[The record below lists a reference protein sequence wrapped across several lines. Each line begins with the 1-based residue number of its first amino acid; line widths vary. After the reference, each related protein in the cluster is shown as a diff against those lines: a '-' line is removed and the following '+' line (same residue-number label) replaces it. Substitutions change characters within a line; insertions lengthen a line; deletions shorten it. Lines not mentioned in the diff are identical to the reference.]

1 MSGRLEG
8 KKILVTAAGQGI
20 GKATAIAFQKE
31 GAHVTATDLNEKTLA
46 DLNKEYPEIK
56 VQKLDSTDNNAIL
69 EFTKT
74 LDRVDVLFNAVGFV
88 HHGTILECDEKD
100 WDFSSNVNVK
110 SMYFMCKA
118 ILPLMIKQNGGSIIN
133 ISSCASSFKGFPNR
147 FVYGTTKGAVIGLTK
162 AIAADFVKKNIRCNS
177 IAPGTVYSPSWQDR
191 VNQSPDPV
199 QAKKDFIARQPMGRL
214 GTAEEIA
221 AVAVYLASDDATFTT
236 GSTIHVDGGI
246 SI

>member
-31 GAHVTATDLNEKTLA
+31 GAHVTATDLNDKTLA

-74 LDRVDVLFNAVGFV
+74 LDGVDVLFNAVGFV

>member
-20 GKATAIAFQKE
+20 GKATAIAFHKE
-31 GAHVTATDLNEKTLA
+31 GAHVIATDLNDKTLA

-74 LDRVDVLFNAVGFV
+74 LDKVDVLFNAVGFV

>member
-1 MSGRLEG
+1 MTTRLKG

-20 GKATAIAFQKE
+20 GRATAVAFHND
-31 GAHVTATDLNEKTLA
+31 GANVIATDINEKTLSA
-46 DLNKEYPEIK
+46 LNKEFPNIK
-56 VQKLDSTDNNAIL
+56 TKKMDSTQANEISK
-69 EFTKT
+69 FIKT
-74 LDRVDVLFNAVGFV
+74 IDKIDVLFNAVGFV
-88 HHGTILECDEKD
+88 HHGSILECEEKD
-100 WDFSSNVNVK
+100 WDFSFDVNVK

-118 ILPLMIKQNGGSIIN
+118 VLPLMIKQNGGSIIN
-133 ISSCASSFKGFPNR
+133 VSSCASSLKGFPNR

-162 AIAADFVKKNIRCNS
+162 SIAADFVKKNIRCNS
-177 IAPGTVYSPSWQDR
+177 IAPGTVFSPSWQDR

-221 AVAVYLASDDATFTT
+221 AIAVYLASDESTFTT
-236 GSTIHVDGGI
+236 GTTISVDGGI

>member
-1 MSGRLEG
+1 MTDRL
-8 KKILVTAAGQGI
+8 KDKVALVTAAGQGI
-20 GKATAIAFQKE
+20 GRATAIAFHNE
-31 GAHVTATDLNEKTLA
+31 GAKVIATDINDKTLN
-46 DLNKEYPEIK
+46 DLNKEYPEIQIK
-56 VQKLDSTDNNAIL
+56 NLDSTNKDTI
-69 EFTKT
+69 KDYIST
-74 LDRVDVLFNAVGFV
+74 LSKIDILFNAVGFV
-88 HHGTILECDEKD
+88 HHGSILECDEKD

-118 ILPLMIKQNGGSIIN
+118 ILPIMVKQNGGSIIN
-133 ISSCASSFKGFPNR
+133 VSSCASSLKGFPNR

-162 AIAADFVKKNIRCNS
+162 SIAADFVKQNIRCNS
-177 IAPGTVYSPSWQDR
+177 IAPGTVFSPSWQDR

-221 AVAVYLASDDATFTT
+221 AVAVYLASDDSTFTT

>member
-20 GKATAIAFQKE
+20 GKATAIAFHKE
-31 GAHVTATDLNEKTLA
+31 GAHVTAPDLNDKTLA

-100 WDFSSNVNVK
+100 WDFCSNVNVK

-118 ILPLMIKQNGGSIIN
+118 ILPFMIKQNSGSIIN

-177 IAPGTVYSPSWQDR
+177 IAPGRVYSPSWQDR

>member
-8 KKILVTAAGQGI
+8 KSILVTAAGQGI

-31 GAHVTATDLNEKTLA
+31 GAHVTATDLNDKTLA

-74 LDRVDVLFNAVGFV
+74 LDGVDVLFNAVGFV

>member
-1 MSGRLEG
+1 MTSRL
-8 KKILVTAAGQGI
+8 KDKVALVTAAGQGI
-20 GKATAIAFQKE
+20 GKATAIAFHNE
-31 GAHVTATDLNEKTLA
+31 GAKVIATDINDKTLNE
-46 DLNKEYPEIK
+46 LNKEYPNIEIK
-56 VQKLDSTDNNAIL
+56 NLDSTNKDAI
-69 EFTKT
+69 KNYVNT
-74 LDRVDVLFNAVGFV
+74 LSKIDILFNAVGFV

-118 ILPLMIKQNGGSIIN
+118 ILPMMVKQNGGSIIN
-133 ISSCASSFKGFPNR
+133 VSSCASSLKGFPNR

-162 AIAADFVKKNIRCNS
+162 AIAADFVKQNIRCNS
-177 IAPGTVYSPSWQDR
+177 IAPGTVFSPSWQDR

-236 GSTIHVDGGI
+236 GTTISVDGGI

>member
-20 GKATAIAFQKE
+20 GKAAAIAFHKE
-31 GAHVTATDLNEKTLA
+31 GAHVTATDLNDKTLA

-74 LDRVDVLFNAVGFV
+74 LERVDVLFNAVGFV

-177 IAPGTVYSPSWQDR
+177 IAPGTVFSPSWQDR

>member
-8 KKILVTAAGQGI
+8 KKIVVTAAGQGI
-20 GKATAIAFQKE
+20 GKATAIAFHNE
-31 GAHVTATDLNEKTLA
+31 GAHVIATDLNEKTLA

-69 EFTKT
+69 EFVKT
-74 LDRVDVLFNAVGFV
+74 LDEVNVLFNAVGFV
-88 HHGTILECDEKD
+88 HHGTILDCEEKD
-100 WDFSSNVNVK
+100 WDFSFDVNIK

-118 ILPLMIKQNGGSIIN
+118 ILPLMVKQNGGSIIN
-133 ISSCASSFKGFPNR
+133 VSSIASSLKGLPNR
-147 FVYGTTKGAVIGLTK
+147 FVYGASKAAIIGLTK
-162 AIAADFVKKNIRCNS
+162 SIASDFVKQNIRCNS
-177 IAPGTVYSPSWQDR
+177 IAPGTVFSPSWQDR

-221 AVAVYLASDDATFTT
+221 SMAIYLAGDESTFTT
-236 GSTIHVDGGI
+236 GNTFSVDGGMTI
-246 SI
+246 